1 MHLTGMVASHVNHC
15 SLLDHKTHLA
25 GVVASARLARVI
37 LEKRKFLKNDGNYCS
52 VELTLFSF
60 AAHLSRRFKWVVI
73 MFNCFES
80 EVQP

>member
-1 MHLTGMVASHVNHC
+1 MVASHVNHC

-52 VELTLFSF
+52 VELTLFPF
-60 AAHLSRRFKWVVI
+60 AVLLYRRFKRVVI
-73 MFNCFES
+73 IFNCFKNEA
-80 EVQP
+80 QP